1 MTTQNIKAE
10 AHLLVDQLSDE
21 ATWEDLMYRIYVRQ
35 AIESGLRDVENG
47 RTLDVKEV
55 RSRLDLPQ
63 RGFTGQK
70 PP

>member
-21 ATWEDLMYRIYVRQ
+21 ATWEDLMYHIYVRQ

-63 RGFTGQK
+63 
-70 PP
+70 

>member
-1 MTTQNIKAE
+1 MTAQNIKAE

-35 AIESGLRDVENG
+35 AIESGLQDVEDG

-55 RSRLDLPQ
+55 RSRLGLPQ
-63 RGFTGQK
+63 
-70 PP
+70 

>member
-63 RGFTGQK
+63 
-70 PP
+70 

>member
-1 MTTQNIKAE
+1 MSTQNIKAE
-10 AHLLVDQLSDE
+10 AHILVDQLSDE

-35 AIESGLRDVENG
+35 AVESGLRDVENG

-63 RGFTGQK
+63 
-70 PP
+70 